1 MELTA
6 GAMETISEYYSEL
19 RASSATLP
27 LPITVRTLETIIRLS
42 TAAAK
47 ARMSEEGV
55 EQVSVTA
62 ACRYSCCFMQSCCL
76 QLPACQHAFCMRRTV
91 SEVAAIKSTCK
102 QAEKVSVAQEHNE
115 RLTPQVC

>member
-19 RASSATLP
+19 RANSEHLT

-47 ARMSEEGV
+47 ARMSVEGV
-55 EQVSVTA
+55 EQVSA
-62 ACRYSCCFMQSCCL
+62 S
-76 QLPACQHAFCMRRTV
+76 
-91 SEVAAIKSTCK
+91 
-102 QAEKVSVAQEHNE
+102 
-115 RLTPQVC
+115 